1 MAKEILITNPDVKI
15 LHRQGVFFAGVLS
28 GTTAPVQLVEADIIL
43 LTLFCK
49 GGNNAAVAKQLQ
61 IGKASQYLQ
70 IVPSLEYI
78 TGRIKQLQQAHV
90 LIEGT
95 KHKVIN
101 KPFIVD
107 SKNLPV
113 VSAESRLRLTSN
125 FALEPSASGFTCW
138 SAGSGKNHLL
148 SIELILLLIAFS
160 NGKIVADVLSA
171 QSQIGD
177 ATSRSHYINWL
188 VKQRL
193 LVHIE
198 ATPVVSQ
205 KQTQQTAAKNSSS
218 PRWQDIK
225 PDGRIPVYFAPHMPN
240 HYPLALGMIYA
251 YISKYNNGALLKK
264 YQLLPLT
271 FQKPQDLLN
280 GPYKKFGKGVWL
292 FSNYMWSID
301 VNIQL
306 SDTVKK
312 HDNGNITIHGGPSTP
327 GYEHACADFMAQH
340 ASIDIAVRGE
350 GEIATAKILEA
361 LCPDDEVT
369 LHYDPQPLNNVSGL
383 TFRNTDVTSSTLVRT
398 QERDRVKVL
407 DDIPSPYSSGVFDVY
422 DAPVDAAIIE
432 SNRGCPFGCTFCD
445 WGSAT
450 KQKVRKF
457 DLDRVKEEIE
467 WIGQNGIRI
476 LWVADANFGMY
487 DRDIEL
493 AQWIC
498 DVKDKYG
505 FPNEVV
511 VNYTKNA
518 TKRLAEIIKVFAAG
532 GIISQGIISIQ
543 TTDETTLEIINRKN
557 IKTTKYD
564 ELTQIFADEGLPLST
579 DLMMGL
585 PGITVE
591 AFERDLQRYID
602 VDVTAKA
609 YPTQLLPNS
618 PMADPEY
625 LKKYNIK
632 VDKNDY
638 LISCNSYT
646 EPELN
651 DMKQLYS
658 YYVMADGYSIL
669 RYVVRY
675 LQWDHKI
682 PALTFLQKLK
692 NNTEQRPKQYPS
704 ITWVFKFFPTDKNI
718 PGGWKQFYYEIAEFT
733 KDSFGIKKDAT
744 FETVLNVNAL
754 TMPDDTMTYP
764 ATISLQYDFVAYFK
778 AHVGKSDS
786 DANPL
791 SSYSK
796 ATFSV
801 DDPELLANPDT
812 DISQYDTHQ
821 YFWELR
827 SEIARNQSAPHAS
840 KEK

>member
-70 IVPSLEYI
+70 IVPSLENI

-138 SAGSGKNHLL
+138 SAGSGKNHQL
-148 SIELILLLIAFS
+148 SIELTLLLIAFS

-369 LHYDPQPLNNVSGL
+369 LQYDPQPLNNVSGL
-383 TFRNTDVTSSTLVRT
+383 TFRSTDVTSSTLVRT
-398 QERDRVKVL
+398 QERDRVKDL

-467 WIGQNGIRI
+467 WIGQNEIRI

-498 DVKDKYG
+498 DVKDKYSC
-505 FPNEVV
+505 
-511 VNYTKNA
+511 
-518 TKRLAEIIKVFAAG
+518 LALRFR
-532 GIISQGIISIQ
+532 
-543 TTDETTLEIINRKN
+543 TCWFD
-557 IKTTKYD
+557 
-564 ELTQIFADEGLPLST
+564 
-579 DLMMGL
+579 
-585 PGITVE
+585 
-591 AFERDLQRYID
+591 RY
-602 VDVTAKA
+602 
-609 YPTQLLPNS
+609 
-618 PMADPEY
+618 
-625 LKKYNIK
+625 
-632 VDKNDY
+632 
-638 LISCNSYT
+638 C
-646 EPELN
+646 
-651 DMKQLYS
+651 
-658 YYVMADGYSIL
+658 
-669 RYVVRY
+669 
-675 LQWDHKI
+675 
-682 PALTFLQKLK
+682 
-692 NNTEQRPKQYPS
+692 
-704 ITWVFKFFPTDKNI
+704 
-718 PGGWKQFYYEIAEFT
+718 
-733 KDSFGIKKDAT
+733 
-744 FETVLNVNAL
+744 
-754 TMPDDTMTYP
+754 
-764 ATISLQYDFVAYFK
+764 
-778 AHVGKSDS
+778 
-786 DANPL
+786 
-791 SSYSK
+791 
-796 ATFSV
+796 
-801 DDPELLANPDT
+801 
-812 DISQYDTHQ
+812 
-821 YFWELR
+821 
-827 SEIARNQSAPHAS
+827 
-840 KEK
+840 